1 MNTKSSPSLYRYC
14 MSRLSTLAVS
24 TFTPALNVRSTT
36 LPESTFLS
44 LVRTK
49 APPLPGLTC
58 WNSTTVQSW
67 PSKFSTS
74 PFFRSLV
81 VATVGLPARLSR
93 SGGATRLAGMPAPGG
108 ARGCEPVQFTGGP
121 LPGRPGRPG
130 SARQAGVAAQQRAA
144 EHPDRLRP
152 DQRSQGADHE
162 PLRASRVLPQLRVPA
177 ETLDGHDDRDRRWVA
192 EQQDPG
198 DGGPFQHADPGAAA
212 QHGPC
217 ALAGRP
223 VASGVVRLGRV
234 IGCAGVT
241 RAGGQAE
248 HRCRQRCSGGRAERQ
263 GTDSDERDEP
273 RVHLSPSVN
282 RRAATGRAATSS
294 AHIAARR
301 RWLTACWLTPRCFA
315 TASWVASGPSASN
328 ASITAQPAGL
338 RRVTRAPS
346 KVSTDSASRAR
357 SGTSPSTA
365 SGTGRLRLLA
375 RSTAA
380 LARTNA
386 GPEPARALAGNGSST
401 SPTPIPTLHASVRNS
416 RRATSTTRVASS
428 NTACTSSPTV
438 RSKARTTPSRPL
450 SGARSTSNA
459 STRSPTRR
467 LACWSMVRTNISQ
480 GYDPVRSL
488 SLIHI
493 SEPTRLGMIS
503 YAVFC
508 LKKKKKTITKT
519 LSKTKRQKNGTE
531 TTLRTKQK

>member
-1 MNTKSSPSLYRYC
+1 MKTKSVPSLYRYC

-24 TFTPALNVRSTT
+24 TFTPELNVRSTT
-36 LPESTFLS
+36 FPVSTFLS

-81 VATVGLPARLSR
+81 VATVGLPARWGR
-93 SGGATRLAGMPAPGG
+93 SGGAARLAGMPAPGG

-121 LPGRPGRPG
+121 LLGCPGRPG
-130 SARQAGVAAQQRAA
+130 SARQAGVAAQQRSA
-144 EHPDRLRP
+144 EHPDRRRP

-162 PLRASRVLPQLRVPA
+162 PLRASRVLPQLRVPTEA
-177 ETLDGHDDRDRRWVA
+177 LDGHHDRDRRWVA

-212 QHGPC
+212 QHGLCPR
-217 ALAGRP
+217 AGRP
-223 VASGVVRLGRV
+223 IASGVVGLLRV
-234 IGCAGVT
+234 IGGA
-241 RAGGQAE
+241 R
-248 HRCRQRCSGGRAERQ
+248 RAERQ
-263 GTDSDERDEP
+263 GTDSDKRDEP

-282 RRAATGRAATSS
+282 RRAASGRAATSS

-301 RWLTACWLTPRCFA
+301 RWLTACCVTPRRA
-315 TASWVASGPSASN
+315 ASASWVASAPKASN
-328 ASITAQPAGL
+328 VSITAQPAGL
-338 RRVTRAPS
+338 RRVMTAPS

-401 SPTPIPTLHASVRNS
+401 SPTPIPTLQDSVRSS
-416 RRATSTTRVASS
+416 RNATSTVSPASS
-428 NTACTSSPTV
+428 STACTSSPTV
-438 RSKARTTPSRPL
+438 RSKARTTPSRPA
-450 SGARSTSNA
+450 SGASSRRSA

-467 LACWSMVRTNISQ
+467 LPC
-480 GYDPVRSL
+480 
-488 SLIHI
+488 
-493 SEPTRLGMIS
+493 
-503 YAVFC
+503 
-508 LKKKKKTITKT
+508 
-519 LSKTKRQKNGTE
+519 
-531 TTLRTKQK
+531 